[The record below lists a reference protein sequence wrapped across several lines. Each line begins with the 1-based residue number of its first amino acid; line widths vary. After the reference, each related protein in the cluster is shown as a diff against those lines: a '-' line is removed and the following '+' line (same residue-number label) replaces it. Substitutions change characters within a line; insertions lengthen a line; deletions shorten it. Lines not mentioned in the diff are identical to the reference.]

1 MALGEP
7 GENDPRFTAARV
19 CRRCGCRGRRCSLD
33 ALSAL
38 PDFQVSNPRST
49 GDAKD
54 TLKANLLAI
63 EFLPHHLKNVSGVTV
78 AQFLSLIEPHFRRLT
93 IPTKNKTVETKDFHS
108 CLSEMYDHD
117 QRDEAILF
125 QKHV

>member
-1 MALGEP
+1 MTRDSLPQGYAAVAAVVVGTVLSMLFLHYLIFRFLSRALQGMQ
-7 GENDPRFTAARV
+7 RI
-19 CRRCGCRGRRCSLD
+19 
-33 ALSAL
+33 LSK
-38 PDFQVSNPRST
+38 
-49 GDAKD
+49 AK
-54 TLKANLLAI
+54 LLAI